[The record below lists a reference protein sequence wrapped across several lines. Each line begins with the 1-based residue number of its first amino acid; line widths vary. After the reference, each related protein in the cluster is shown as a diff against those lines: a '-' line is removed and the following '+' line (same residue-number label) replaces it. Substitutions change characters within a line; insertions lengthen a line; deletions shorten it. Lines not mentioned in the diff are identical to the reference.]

1 MQKRYMSINIVII
14 LNFVYMLMIF
24 IYELLLKMNEGV
36 IRTLEV
42 HNDGNSES
50 KEVPSRKL
58 IVYKSF
64 IY

>member
-42 HNDGNSES
+42 HNDGNSKS